1 MSSKNLQ
8 ELEMERATLVK
19 TLGRGEIWA
28 FAFGAIVGWGWIML
42 AGSWVASAGTMGA
55 VVAFIIGGIF
65 CSLIGMTYAELT
77 PALPLAGGELVFA
90 YRAKGYNFGWFTAW
104 AMCFA
109 YVAVAAWEGPAFA
122 TAIDYLAQLPKT
134 GYLWTIE
141 GYDVNLPWLIVAI
154 AGTLFTVGCHYFG
167 MKATAI
173 FNTIACIALV
183 AGGIVFFLGGV
194 TIGDIANAAPAFH
207 GGTAGIVAVLLMAPA
222 MFVGFDVIPQGVE
235 EMNIPLKHVG
245 KLVVFAIAL
254 GGLWYILMII
264 GVAFGAPFE
273 IRENA
278 SVPVADVSAYLFGSK
293 IFGSMIIVAG
303 IGGILTSW
311 NAMYIGATRIMFAMA
326 RAKMLPPVF
335 ARLHPKYNSPTAAI
349 LLTGA
354 IGILGTLTG
363 KSALGWFVDASSF
376 GVVVGYLCVAI
387 SFCILLKKEPE
398 LKRPFRAVGGMKMG
412 VLAVLAAIIF
422 ICLYLP
428 FGPGGGLGIHEW
440 SMVVLWVVIGIV
452 LAISVKKSAYSKV
465 SLAERE
471 YLLYGEEYSRS
482 QFMKDLKGKD

>member
-1 MSSKNLQ
+1 MNSKNGQ
-8 ELEMERATLVK
+8 ELGIERATLIK
-19 TLGRGEIWA
+19 SLGRGEVWA
-28 FAFGAIVGWGWIML
+28 FAFGSIVGWGWVML
-42 AGSWVASAGTMGA
+42 AGRWVASAGTMGA
-55 VVAFIIGGIF
+55 IIAFIIGGIF

-104 AMCFA
+104 SMCFA

-122 TAIDYLAQLPKT
+122 TAVDYLVQLPET

-141 GYDVNLPWLIVAI
+141 GYDVNLPWLIIAI

-167 MKATAI
+167 MKITAI

-183 AGGIVFFLGGV
+183 AGGIVFFFGGV
-194 TIGDIANAAPAFH
+194 TAGEIANAIPAFK
-207 GGTAGIVAVLLMAPA
+207 GGTAGITAVLLMAPA
-222 MFVGFDVIPQGVE
+222 MFVGFDVIPQGIE
-235 EMNIPLKHVG
+235 EMNIPLKHAG

-264 GVAFGAPFE
+264 GIAFGAPAD
-273 IRENA
+273 IRDNA
-278 SVPVADVSAYLFGSK
+278 SIPVADVAAYVFGSK
-293 IFGSMIIVAG
+293 IFGSLIIVAG

-311 NAMYIGATRIMFAMA
+311 NAMYLGATRIMFAMA

-335 ARLHPKYNSPTAAI
+335 AKLHPKYNSPTAAI
-349 LLTGA
+349 FLTGA

-376 GVVVGYLCVAI
+376 GVVVAYLCVAV
-387 SFCILLKKEPE
+387 SFCILLKKEPDLE
-398 LKRPFRAVGGMKMG
+398 RPFRAVGGMKMG
-412 VLAVLAAIIF
+412 ILAVAASIIF

-440 SMVVLWVVIGIV
+440 SMVALWAVIGIV
-452 LAISVKKSAYSKV
+452 LAIAVKKSSYSKIT
-465 SLAERE
+465 LAERE
-471 YLLYGEEYSRS
+471 YLLYGEEYSRR
-482 QFMKDLKGKD
+482 KYIDN